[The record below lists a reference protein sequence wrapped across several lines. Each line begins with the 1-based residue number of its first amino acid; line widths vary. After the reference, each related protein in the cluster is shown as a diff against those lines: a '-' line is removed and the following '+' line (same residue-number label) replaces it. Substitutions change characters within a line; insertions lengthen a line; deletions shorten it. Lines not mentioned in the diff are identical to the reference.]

1 MPDETETTPQPDLPA
16 SPTPDASVPDSPD
29 TVAIEA
35 PNINKLFKNLYKVVQ
50 PGAIGR
56 TLVRDQ
62 ANNNEPILILIAR
75 GPLACSAIDQMVEAV
90 REKVAEMLRKVKR

>member
-1 MPDETETTPQPDLPA
+1 VQ
-16 SPTPDASVPDSPD
+16 
-29 TVAIEA
+29 IEA
-35 PNINKLFKNLYKVVQ
+35 PDIDELFRNLYKIVQ

-56 TLVRDQ
+56 TIVRDQ

-90 REKVAEMLRKVKR
+90 REKVAEMLKKVKR